1 MGYHSFVALTVTAFE
16 VGDDECDLTTD
27 NCLAPWET
35 DAKLIYV
42 IVTYFAY
49 QTCMSL
55 YVIRRLYGIDIS

>member
-35 DAKLIYV
+35 DAKLG
-42 IVTYFAY
+42 AADPAPPAAA
-49 QTCMSL
+49 SL
-55 YVIRRLYGIDIS
+55 STNWMRDYNA